1 MGRDY
6 VGRITVDEFI
16 NVWIKAEDILN
27 NKIQQCQKNLRDY
40 NNQRK
45 EAIDKMNDVQW
56 EEVVN

>member
-27 NKIQQCQKNLRDY
+27 NKI
-40 NNQRK
+40 
-45 EAIDKMNDVQW
+45 
-56 EEVVN
+56 